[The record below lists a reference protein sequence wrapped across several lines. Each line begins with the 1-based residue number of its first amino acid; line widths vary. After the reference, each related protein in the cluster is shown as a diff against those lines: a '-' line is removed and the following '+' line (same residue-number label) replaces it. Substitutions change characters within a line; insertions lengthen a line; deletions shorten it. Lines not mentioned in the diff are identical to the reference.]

1 MTTPIRWL
9 LIPLLLAGA
18 HAARAEEPAPSESE
32 AQRGHILVAS
42 KLPGSR
48 EEAPAVEL
56 VPSRPDWMDV
66 VQIEKGAGF
75 ALRQSFSLG
84 EHDVIFRL
92 KGPVMKQNRF
102 GLAVEFKF

>member
-9 LIPLLLAGA
+9 LILLLLTGA
-18 HAARAEEPAPSESE
+18 HAVRAEESAPSESE
-32 AQRGHILVAS
+32 AQGRRTLVAN
-42 KLPGSR
+42 KLLGPR

-66 VQIEKGAGF
+66 VQIEKGTGF
-75 ALRQSFSLG
+75 ALRQSFSLR

-92 KGPVMKQNRF
+92 RGPVMKQNRF
-102 GLAVEFKF
+102 GLTVEFKF

>member
-18 HAARAEEPAPSESE
+18 PAAQAEEPAPSESE
-32 AQRGHILVAS
+32 VQRGHILVAS

-48 EEAPAVEL
+48 EEAPVEL
-56 VPSRPDWMDV
+56 VPNRPDWLDV

-84 EHDVIFRL
+84 ERDVIFRL
-92 KGPVMKQNRF
+92 KGPVMKRKRF